1 MMKVIIFPYL
11 PDVDDIDSDDETVF
25 EEMSCSDSSELD
37 VVNNPNGREPL
48 YAVDCNPQDATLVAS
63 GGGDNLVWLWR
74 IGREDKANELK
85 GHTDSISCLYFSKD
99 GQLLASGGL
108 DACVKIWDNSGNLKC
123 TFDGPDEGH
132 EFEWLSWHPSAHL
145 IMAGCTDKNVWLWN
159 ADKGALL
166 NVFCGHGDS
175 VTCGGFTP
183 DGKSICTGSLDA
195 TLRIWNPRSGRGY
208 TKASALTCLTYTSD
222 SVLALTGSEN
232 GFLSVVNI
240 TSGKV
245 VIISSKNL
253 GYWLILI
260 PLKCNSMYWGFNEM
274 YVNYSMPWVATGGAD
289 NKLVI
294 WDLQHSACRSSFEYQ
309 DDVSCLLWLGE
320 SRYVASAC
328 GNGQII
334 ISDTRSGENVRIF
347 KDHSK
352 RIQQLVISADNKFL
366 VSASEDGTSRLF
378 DISDFK

>member
-1 MMKVIIFPYL
+1 MQISLMLMILTVTMKL
-11 PDVDDIDSDDETVF
+11 SLKGEK
-25 EEMSCSDSSELD
+25 
-37 VVNNPNGREPL
+37 PL

-132 EFEWLSWHPSAHL
+132 EFE
-145 IMAGCTDKNVWLWN
+145 V
-159 ADKGALL
+159 
-166 NVFCGHGDS
+166 
-175 VTCGGFTP
+175 
-183 DGKSICTGSLDA
+183 GKKQKIICTGSLDA
-195 TLRIWNPRSGRGY
+195 TLRIWNPRSGRG
-208 TKASALTCLTYTSD
+208 
-222 SVLALTGSEN
+222 
-232 GFLSVVNI
+232 NI
-240 TSGKV
+240 VK
-245 VIISSKNL
+245 
-253 GYWLILI
+253 GYWSFSSHSSAIQCI
-260 PLKCNSMYWGFNEM
+260 GVST
-274 YVNYSMPWVATGGAD
+274 SMPWVATGGAD

-328 GNGQII
+328 GNG
-334 ISDTRSGENVRIF
+334 R
-347 KDHSK
+347 
-352 RIQQLVISADNKFL
+352 
-366 VSASEDGTSRLF
+366 
-378 DISDFK
+378 